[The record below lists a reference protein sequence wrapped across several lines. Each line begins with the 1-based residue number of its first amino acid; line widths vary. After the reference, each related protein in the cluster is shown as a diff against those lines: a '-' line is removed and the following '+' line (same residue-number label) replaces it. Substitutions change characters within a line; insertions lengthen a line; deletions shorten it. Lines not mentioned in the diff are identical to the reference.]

1 MKHFTL
7 LMFLIAVLGATG
19 LAQTKPAAKAK
30 PATATPKLTAAD
42 TAMPK
47 MLVRFGPYKKG
58 MPVLISDWKQVLNAE
73 LKVTDTATGTS
84 MQVVSFRFGWR
95 KKEASDDIKTGKR
108 KIIANFQ
115 AVDVYDS
122 PRIPEAWQAEMKE
135 NVQTKEELMFE
146 AIIVQHPKTKK
157 LYQAPPLFLKLL

>member
-1 MKHFTL
+1 MKHISL
-7 LMFLIAVLGATG
+7 LIPLIVMLGATG
-19 LAQTKPAAKAK
+19 LAQTKPATKPK
-30 PATATPKLTAAD
+30 PAAAIPKLTAAD

-47 MLVRFGPYKKG
+47 MQVRFGPYKHG
-58 MPVLISDWKQVLNAE
+58 MQVLISDWKLALNAP
-73 LKVTDTATGTS
+73 LVVTDTATGTAL
-84 MQVVSFRFGWR
+84 QVVSFRFGWR
-95 KKEASDDIKTGKR
+95 KKEFSDDIKTGKR

-135 NVQTKEELMFE
+135 YVQSKEELMFE

-157 LYQAPPLFLKLL
+157 FYQAPPLFLKLL

>member
-1 MKHFTL
+1 MLAIEQSKRVEGVTSPSFSAPAAANGFNQPADRLDKPVTTASGL
-7 LMFLIAVLGATG
+7 VRPGLFTG
-19 LAQTKPAAKAK
+19 LGVQDST
-30 PATATPKLTAAD
+30 
-42 TAMPK
+42 
-47 MLVRFGPYKKG
+47 
-58 MPVLISDWKQVLNAE
+58 
-73 LKVTDTATGTS
+73 TGTDL
-84 MQVVSFRFGWR
+84 QVVSFRFGWR

-135 NVQTKEELMFE
+135 YVQTKEELLFE